1 MQPQNI
7 NKIHKAF
14 NIQAQNFE
22 NDVYGFTDKKYLGSI
37 ISKVNPCSADEVLE
51 VAAGTCACGR
61 AFAPVVKSV
70 TCIDATKSMLAVGEK
85 MAAND
90 SLDNISFVNGYAED
104 LPFQNNSFDIV
115 ISRLAFHHFTDIHIP
130 FREMIRV
137 LKSKGKLVLI
147 DMEAVNNELRTIQNK
162 IEIMRDNS
170 HTKTLTRTEMTKL
183 FTDINLKI
191 NVCDTITVPQKIDN
205 WLDLTNTSAKVK
217 SNIINL
223 MQSEMN
229 GENKT
234 GFYPYMKDGNICF
247 NQIWTV
253 IVGTLI

>member
-1 MQPQNI
+1 
-7 NKIHKAF
+7 
-14 NIQAQNFE
+14 
-22 NDVYGFTDKKYLGSI
+22 
-37 ISKVNPCSADEVLE
+37 
-51 VAAGTCACGR
+51 
-61 AFAPVVKSV
+61 
-70 TCIDATKSMLAVGEK
+70 
-85 MAAND
+85 
-90 SLDNISFVNGYAED
+90 
-104 LPFQNNSFDIV
+104 
-115 ISRLAFHHFTDIHIP
+115 
-130 FREMIRV
+130 
-137 LKSKGKLVLI
+137 
-147 DMEAVNNELRTIQNK
+147 MEAVNNELRTIQNK